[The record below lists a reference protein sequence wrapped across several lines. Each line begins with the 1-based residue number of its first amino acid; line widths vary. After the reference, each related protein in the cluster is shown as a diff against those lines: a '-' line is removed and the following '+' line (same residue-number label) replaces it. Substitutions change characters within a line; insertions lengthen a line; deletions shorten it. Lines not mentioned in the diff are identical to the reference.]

1 MTIVFRDINIQKIIK
16 ISIQYSKIA
25 CDFYILYSATK
36 ILTLAR
42 EVSFITIVLMVRV
55 NVVKVQLEQMGFA
68 IHRARRHNVKT
79 LLEIHQRQAPMMLV
93 SLAR

>member
-1 MTIVFRDINIQKIIK
+1 M
-16 ISIQYSKIA
+16 IA
-25 CDFYILYSATK
+25 FEFLILYSATK

-55 NVVKVQLEQMGFA
+55 NVVKVQLEQMGFV
-68 IHRARRHNVKT
+68 IHRVRRQNVKT
-79 LLEIHQRQAPMMLV
+79 RLEIHQRQVPIMLV